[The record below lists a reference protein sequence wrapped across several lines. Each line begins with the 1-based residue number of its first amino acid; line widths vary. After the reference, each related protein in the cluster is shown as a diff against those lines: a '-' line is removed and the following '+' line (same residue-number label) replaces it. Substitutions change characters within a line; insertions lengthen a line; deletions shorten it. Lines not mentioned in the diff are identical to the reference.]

1 MNDQTPISHGC
12 HLPRINKTILEI
24 NALIVLHKW
33 DPKTH
38 EDPHLMALAKAL
50 LTHFDHSFQIGELR
64 CDQLTAA
71 AVSPEL
77 VNEKNNIQPE
87 PQINMNSV

>member
-1 MNDQTPISHGC
+1 M
-12 HLPRINKTILEI
+12 
-24 NALIVLHKW
+24 HKW

-38 EDPHLMALAKAL
+38 EDPRLMTL
-50 LTHFDHSFQIGELR
+50 LTLTIHFRLER
-64 CDQLTAA
+64 CDQLTAAA